1 MLRISFVALMVATE
15 FSMDRVADLNSLGTM
30 LVVRKRATLVFALA
44 ALLAVATT
52 SAQSANPHSAGKDI
66 VFDRA
71 KGNCL
76 ACHGFPTIP
85 DAEQTGNSGPPI
97 IAMQA
102 RFPDKAR
109 LRSII
114 WDAAVSNSSS
124 FMPPFGKHQV
134 LSEEEIDKVV
144 DFVHSL

>member
-1 MLRISFVALMVATE
+1 
-15 FSMDRVADLNSLGTM
+15 MDVGDFLIQAKSVLP
-30 LVVRKRATLVFALA
+30 KRASPGFGLFVTLLVASAYAFA
-44 ALLAVATT
+44 
-52 SAQSANPHSAGKDI
+52 SPIDNSGKEI
-66 VFDRA
+66 AFDRT

-76 ACHGFPTIP
+76 ACHGFPAVP
-85 DAEQTGNSGPPI
+85 DALQTGNSGPPI

-102 RFPDKAR
+102 RFPDKSI
-109 LRSII
+109 LRAKI
-114 WDAAVSNSSS
+114 WDATASSSNS

>member
-1 MLRISFVALMVATE
+1 MQLI
-15 FSMDRVADLNSLGTM
+15 FSMDHVADLNSIGMALA
-30 LVVRKRATLVFALA
+30 LRKRLSLAWGFAGLLVIA
-44 ALLAVATT
+44 A
-52 SAQSANPHSAGKDI
+52 SPAQSASPLFAGKEI

-76 ACHGFPTIP
+76 ACHAFPTVS

-102 RFPDKAR
+102 RFPDR
-109 LRSII
+109 SGLRAII
-114 WDAAVSNSSS
+114 QDATVSNSTS

>member
-1 MLRISFVALMVATE
+1 LIQAKSTLPKLASAG
-15 FSMDRVADLNSLGTM
+15 LGI
-30 LVVRKRATLVFALA
+30 LATL
-44 ALLAVATT
+44 LLT
-52 SAQSANPHSAGKDI
+52 SACAFAATMDISGKEI
-66 VFDRA
+66 AFDRS

-76 ACHGFPTIP
+76 ACHGFPAVS
-85 DAEQTGNSGPPI
+85 DALQTGNSGPPI

-102 RFPDKAR
+102 RFPDKR
-109 LRSII
+109 ILRAKI
-114 WDAAVSNSSS
+114 WDATASSSTS

>member
-1 MLRISFVALMVATE
+1 MIQAKSALPKLASAG
-15 FSMDRVADLNSLGTM
+15 FGIF
-30 LVVRKRATLVFALA
+30 ATLLV
-44 ALLAVATT
+44 T
-52 SAQSANPHSAGKDI
+52 SACAFASPIDTSGKEI
-66 VFDRA
+66 AFDRS

-76 ACHGFPTIP
+76 ACHGFPAVP
-85 DAEQTGNSGPPI
+85 DALQTGNSGPPI

-102 RFPDKAR
+102 RFPDKDI
-109 LRSII
+109 LRAKI
-114 WDAAVSNSSS
+114 WDATASSSTS

>member
-1 MLRISFVALMVATE
+1 LIQAKSALPKLASE
-15 FSMDRVADLNSLGTM
+15 GFGIL
-30 LVVRKRATLVFALA
+30 ATLLV
-44 ALLAVATT
+44 T
-52 SAQSANPHSAGKDI
+52 SACAFASTIDTSGKEI
-66 VFDRA
+66 AFDRS

-76 ACHGFPTIP
+76 ACHGFPAVP
-85 DAEQTGNSGPPI
+85 DALQTGNSGPPM

-102 RFPDKAR
+102 RFPDKGI
-109 LRSII
+109 LRAKI
-114 WDAAVSNSSS
+114 WDATASSSTS

>member
-1 MLRISFVALMVATE
+1 
-15 FSMDRVADLNSLGTM
+15 MDRVAELNSHGTM
-30 LVVRKRATLVFALA
+30 WVERKSAAPVFVLA
-44 ALLAVATT
+44 AMLAVA
-52 SAQSANPHSAGKDI
+52 SGSVQSANPVLAGKEI

-102 RFPDKAR
+102 RFPDKAK
-109 LRSII
+109 LRAMI
-114 WDAAVSNSSS
+114 WDATVSNSSS

-134 LSEEEIDKVV
+134 LNEEEIDKVV

>member
-1 MLRISFVALMVATE
+1 M
-15 FSMDRVADLNSLGTM
+15 
-30 LVVRKRATLVFALA
+30 VRKSVTLAYGLA
-44 ALLAVATT
+44 ALLVVATNSVQAAST
-52 SAQSANPHSAGKDI
+52 LSAKEI
-66 VFDRA
+66 VFERT

-76 ACHGFPTIP
+76 ACHAFPTVP

-102 RFPDKAR
+102 RFPDR
-109 LRSII
+109 SGLRAII
-114 WDAAVSNSSS
+114 QDATVSNSTS

>member
-1 MLRISFVALMVATE
+1 MDGGNFLIQAKSALPKLASE
-15 FSMDRVADLNSLGTM
+15 GFGIL
-30 LVVRKRATLVFALA
+30 ATLLV
-44 ALLAVATT
+44 T
-52 SAQSANPHSAGKDI
+52 SACAFASTIDTSGKEI
-66 VFDRA
+66 AFDRS

-76 ACHGFPTIP
+76 ACHGFPAVP
-85 DAEQTGNSGPPI
+85 DALQTGNSGPPM

-102 RFPDKAR
+102 RFPDKGI
-109 LRSII
+109 LRAKI
-114 WDAAVSNSSS
+114 WDATASSSTS

>member
-1 MLRISFVALMVATE
+1 MIQVKSALPKLAIPRFGM
-15 FSMDRVADLNSLGTM
+15 
-30 LVVRKRATLVFALA
+30 LA
-44 ALLAVATT
+44 ALLVVSASAFAATMDI
-52 SAQSANPHSAGKDI
+52 SGKEI
-66 VFDRA
+66 AFDRS

-76 ACHGFPTIP
+76 ACHGFPAVP
-85 DAEQTGNSGPPI
+85 DALQTGNSGPPI

-102 RFPDKAR
+102 RFPDKR
-109 LRSII
+109 ILRAKI
-114 WDAAVSNSSS
+114 WDATATSSTS

>member
-1 MLRISFVALMVATE
+1 MDGGDFLIQVKSALPKLASAGFGVLMT
-15 FSMDRVADLNSLGTM
+15 L
-30 LVVRKRATLVFALA
+30 LV
-44 ALLAVATT
+44 T
-52 SAQSANPHSAGKDI
+52 SACASASTIDIRGKEI
-66 VFDRA
+66 AFDRS

-76 ACHGFPTIP
+76 ACHGFPAVP
-85 DAEQTGNSGPPI
+85 DALQTGNSGPPI

-102 RFPDKAR
+102 RFPEKGI
-109 LRSII
+109 LRAKI
-114 WDAAVSNSSS
+114 WDATASSSTS